1 VFHVGNTHTGGADAL
16 TVIVQAD
23 TAIVVGI
30 AEAARRLNTSEQ
42 RVRELVRAGLLATVP
57 HLSTDAKLAIAVR
70 ELERFA
76 AQGTTLRAV
85 AS

>member
-1 VFHVGNTHTGGADAL
+1 VSLVGNTHTGGADAL

-23 TAIVVGI
+23 TAIVVGA
-30 AEAARRLNTSEQ
+30 AEAAKRLNTSEQ
-42 RVRELVRAGLLATVP
+42 RVREFVRAGLLATVP

>member
-1 VFHVGNTHTGGADAL
+1 MSPVGNTHTGGADAL

-23 TAIVVGI
+23 TAIVVGA
-30 AEAARRLNTSEQ
+30 AEAAKRLNTSEQ
-42 RVRELVRAGLLATVP
+42 RVREFVRAGLLATVP

>member
-1 VFHVGNTHTGGADAL
+1 VGNTHTGGAAAL

-23 TAIVVGI
+23 TAIVVGA
-30 AEAARRLNTSEQ
+30 AEAAKRLNTSEQ
-42 RVRELVRAGLLATVP
+42 RVREFVRAGLLATVP

>member
-1 VFHVGNTHTGGADAL
+1 M
-16 TVIVQAD
+16 
-23 TAIVVGI
+23 VGI

>member
-1 VFHVGNTHTGGADAL
+1 VENTLTGGADAL

-23 TAIVVGI
+23 TAIVVGS
-30 AEAARRLNTSEQ
+30 AEAAKRLNTSED
-42 RVRELVRAGLLATVP
+42 RVRQFVRAGLIATVP
-57 HLSTDAKLAIAVR
+57 HLSTDAKLAIAVS

-76 AQGTTLRAV
+76 AQGTVLRAV

>member
-1 VFHVGNTHTGGADAL
+1 MSLVGNTHTGGADAL

-30 AEAARRLNTSEQ
+30 AEAAKRLNTSEQ
-42 RVRELVRAGLLATVP
+42 RVREFVRAGLLATVP

>member
-1 VFHVGNTHTGGADAL
+1 MGTTPAGGADAL

-23 TAIVVGI
+23 TAIVVGS
-30 AEAARRLNTSEQ
+30 AEAAKRLNTSED
-42 RVRELVRAGLLATVP
+42 RVRQFVRAGLIATVP
-57 HLSTDAKLAIAVR
+57 HLSTDAKLAIAVS

-76 AQGTTLRAV
+76 AQGTVLRSV

>member
-1 VFHVGNTHTGGADAL
+1 MGNTPTGGADAL

-23 TAIVVGI
+23 TAIVVGA
-30 AEAARRLNTSEQ
+30 AEAAKRLNTSEA
-42 RVRELVRAGLLATVP
+42 RVREFVRAGLLATVP

>member
-1 VFHVGNTHTGGADAL
+1 MENTLTGGADAL

-23 TAIVVGI
+23 TAIVVGS
-30 AEAARRLNTSEQ
+30 AEAAKRLNTSED
-42 RVRELVRAGLLATVP
+42 RVRQFVRAGLIATVP
-57 HLSTDAKLAIAVR
+57 HLSTDAKLAIAVS

-76 AQGTTLRAV
+76 AQGTVLRAV